1 MGNICCRD
9 RKHEEISAITIE
21 QQDSIKINYEYLSVI
36 RLIHHNHSK
45 IYLLEDNI
53 VKKQFSLPRDREQFL
68 NEVETYR
75 KLANLPF
82 ILKPL
87 HIDMKKGV
95 IYLPYI
101 DAQPVKNSKN
111 KNTVSA
117 FLSIIKNKYGI
128 WRESEYIWTNLLQSS
143 KTGQIYL
150 IDFGNIPWFAGV
162 PNSKW
167 HISIDMYQRQ
177 SLKDV

>member
-1 MGNICCRD
+1 MGNLCCRD
-9 RKHEEISAITIE
+9 RKLEEISTITIR
-21 QQDSIKINYEYLSVI
+21 QPDTIKINYEHLLVI
-36 RLIHHNHSK
+36 RLIHHNHTK
-45 IYLLEDNI
+45 IYLLEENI

-87 HIDMKKGV
+87 YIDMKKGV
-95 IYLPYI
+95 IYLPFI

-150 IDFGNIPWFAGV
+150 IDFGNIPWHSSV

-167 HISIDMYQRQ
+167 HIAIDKYPRPN
-177 SLKDV
+177 LEDV